1 MLIILLL
8 VDSRFPPPPSTDL
21 VYHSCLDLI
30 KRTGNCSDPPG
41 RQPAA
46 APAASP
52 GVAPSPP
59 ARAAQ
64 PANHPADQPAPSQR
78 NQTQINSVDHN
89 LNIKKTSETKNII
102 IIFFY

>member
-89 LNIKKTSETKNII
+89 LNIKKHRKRKTS
-102 IIFFY
+102 